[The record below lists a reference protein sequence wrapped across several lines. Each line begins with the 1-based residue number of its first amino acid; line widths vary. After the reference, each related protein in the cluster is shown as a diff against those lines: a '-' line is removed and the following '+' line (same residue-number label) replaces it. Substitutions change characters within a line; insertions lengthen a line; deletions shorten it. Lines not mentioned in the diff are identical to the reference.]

1 MSGGERKRAN
11 IGTQM
16 ISRPA
21 ILFLDE
27 PTSGLD
33 AFQSQSV
40 MECMKSMADSGR
52 LVISVIHQP
61 RSSIYNMFDQLLLLS
76 VGRVMYMGS
85 VKDAVPY
92 FESIGFCCPRSFNP
106 SDYFL
111 DILSPD
117 NRSPEADE
125 KSVKQIEL
133 IGNAWLEHT
142 ADASNHDVNESL
154 DSPESMVPVVLSWD
168 AYWSRFSRNFS
179 LLYSRAF
186 TEQRRDLPTL
196 GIKCFF
202 TLFFG
207 AILGGIYS
215 NNGNDQRGIQDIT
228 GLLFV
233 ISSNR

>member
-1 MSGGERKRAN
+1 
-11 IGTQM
+11 M
-16 ISRPA
+16 IFRPA

-40 MECMKSMADSGR
+40 MECMKNMADSGR

-76 VGRVMYMGS
+76 MGRVMYMGP
-85 VKDAVPY
+85 VKQAVPY
-92 FESIGFCCPRSFNP
+92 FESIGFSCPRSFNP

-125 KSVKQIEL
+125 KSMKQIEV
-133 IGNAWLEHT
+133 IGNAWQEHLT
-142 ADASNHDVNESL
+142 NGAANGNNSTESA
-154 DSPESMVPVVLSWD
+154 EAMQPVVLTWEE
-168 AYWSRFSRNFS
+168 YWSRFSKNFS

-215 NNGNDQRGIQDIT
+215 KDGHDQKGIHNIT

-233 ISSNR
+233 ITSKYP